1 MKHLHSA
8 FITIITISCN
18 ICFESFKITNQTL
31 YKDIIGY
38 FFPVALR
45 NPKFNTSNYLCL
57 LKTQKTCCRC
67 TKTCRYYGTCCIDA
81 FFNNNIT
88 SVEEYVDIFF
98 NMHKIRKHVKT
109 LPIVNTVDISVKFK
123 VEKHLMVASCK
134 NKLSVFADHCNK
146 NDSSNDIRVIAD
158 GFIYKNKFCALCHG
172 FQAYTFGSLEL
183 VGPKKTVK
191 RNGIRITV
199 PNHEFT
205 LRMREDRKLGY
216 IKENIFDRSCF
227 LPKLNKLNCS
237 RRDIDLCFNSY
248 FSVIEVS
255 NRWYANQYCA
265 ACNGEADPNYSM
277 KTIPCSSDTT
287 LYSKRCRPKKTRKTK
302 PHFRLLI
309 SFDEEGTFN
318 SVLDKGNSICFCNQY
333 FDIYKNKC
341 QIKLHYI
348 CGKTISKR
356 INHNIQSQL
365 LKPQVMELPLP
376 SSSTAVEKTYQCIQR
391 IGGLIINAG
400 STSKNLVYNQ
410 TNKIISYGNHT
421 APILKYQ
428 KMSKLLG
435 SLVNNRSRHL
445 ILVPYKI
452 CPYTEL
458 YGFSPKHHFLYNR
471 VCADPEII
479 TQDFEVTEDCNIS
492 VNGTIYNIN
501 EDAIYWV
508 NITQGQITHAAARC
522 KRFHLAPNCEIDVV
536 NTSLT
541 NITINSG
548 TIRIGNG
555 QEIYTP
561 EQYLPLM
568 EGLGICC
575 QSKNERSDR
584 YMWLK
589 QYYHFENWLSLLL
602 LSASIVF
609 EGLLLIVYLAWNKVR
624 DIPEKNLMS
633 FCIGLLI
640 CDITGFT
647 LPLTKSYINELTC
660 KIVAL
665 LLHFFSLTLC
675 TWPCIIAYEVWLILR
690 YRNVTQRSSYS
701 YLIYSVIA
709 WGLPLTITLVC
720 LTVDL
725 VSNGSLIRYGN
736 QDYCWVFPFYAR
748 LAVYII
754 PIIITNYG
762 SFLVISITIIRTKRE
777 KRREQ
782 KLLAKSDRINFSKM
796 IIKLFLLFGTAELI
810 GLVQIPNAKDKG
822 ELELIFN
829 TIFGLFYDFLRSSRG
844 IFMFIISAFSKV
856 FEIYKERS
864 RTSSRVSENTI

>member
-1 MKHLHSA
+1 M
-8 FITIITISCN
+8 
-18 ICFESFKITNQTL
+18 
-31 YKDIIGY
+31 
-38 FFPVALR
+38 
-45 NPKFNTSNYLCL
+45 
-57 LKTQKTCCRC
+57 
-67 TKTCRYYGTCCIDA
+67 
-81 FFNNNIT
+81 
-88 SVEEYVDIFF
+88 
-98 NMHKIRKHVKT
+98 
-109 LPIVNTVDISVKFK
+109 
-123 VEKHLMVASCK
+123 
-134 NKLSVFADHCNK
+134 
-146 NDSSNDIRVIAD
+146 
-158 GFIYKNKFCALCHG
+158 
-172 FQAYTFGSLEL
+172 
-183 VGPKKTVK
+183 
-191 RNGIRITV
+191 
-199 PNHEFT
+199 
-205 LRMREDRKLGY
+205 
-216 IKENIFDRSCF
+216 
-227 LPKLNKLNCS
+227 
-237 RRDIDLCFNSY
+237 
-248 FSVIEVS
+248 
-255 NRWYANQYCA
+255 
-265 ACNGEADPNYSM
+265 
-277 KTIPCSSDTT
+277 
-287 LYSKRCRPKKTRKTK
+287 
-302 PHFRLLI
+302 
-309 SFDEEGTFN
+309 
-318 SVLDKGNSICFCNQY
+318 LDKGNSICFCNQY

-410 TNKIISYGNHT
+410 TNKIISYRNHT

-492 VNGTIYNIN
+492 VNDTIYNIN

-541 NITINSG
+541 NITNNSA
-548 TIRIGNG
+548 TICIGNG

-864 RTSSRVSENTI
+864 RTSSRVSENKI